1 MSLRMTCLY
10 RYNAELRK
18 TQSLKAVL
26 VGELCEAAY
35 DHLETAARL
44 TYRQRQ
50 SMRIYTAQLL
60 SLIKRVTSD
69 CYHQSR
75 IVWLREETGGLI
87 SRQCRRLLKGE
98 LKRRLCLDFIL
109 VCRLCLAAYELLER
123 TIQLSRGQQRS
134 MRRFTL
140 NLRSCIKRVTRWNN
154 SQSRDVWSPE
164 ETSSLSS
171 DAQQD
176 EEYKA
181 TKGHTR
187 TRRCGSDKCSVR
199 VCTQYTK
206 RNRTN
211 NSTGI
216 GAPEE
221 VQEQTASAS
230 E

>member
-1 MSLRMTCLY
+1 MSLRMKCLY

-26 VGELCEAAY
+26 AGELCEAAY

-60 SLIKRVTSD
+60 SLIKRVTSY

-75 IVWLREETGGLI
+75 IVWLREETSGLI
-87 SRQCRRLLKGE
+87 SRQCRHLLKGE
-98 LKRRLCLDFIL
+98 LKRRC

-123 TIQLSRGQQRS
+123 TIPLSRGQQRS

-140 NLRSCIKRVTRWNN
+140 NLRSCIKRVTLWDN

-181 TKGHTR
+181 SKGHTR
-187 TRRCGSDKCSVR
+187 TRRR
-199 VCTQYTK
+199 
-206 RNRTN
+206 
-211 NSTGI
+211 
-216 GAPEE
+216 
-221 VQEQTASAS
+221 
-230 E
+230 

>member
-18 TQSLKAVL
+18 TQSLKAIL
-26 VGELCEAAY
+26 VGELCGAAY

-44 TYRQRQ
+44 TYRQQQ

-69 CYHQSR
+69 CYHQSC
-75 IVWLREETGGLI
+75 IVWLREETSGLI
-87 SRQCRRLLKGE
+87 SRQCRHLLKGE
-98 LKRRLCLDFIL
+98 LKRRCCLDFIL

-123 TIQLSRGQQRS
+123 TIPLSRGQQQS

-140 NLRSCIKRVTRWNN
+140 NLRSCIKRVTHWDN
-154 SQSRDVWSPE
+154 SQSRNVWSPE

-176 EEYKA
+176 E
-181 TKGHTR
+181 
-187 TRRCGSDKCSVR
+187 
-199 VCTQYTK
+199 
-206 RNRTN
+206 
-211 NSTGI
+211 
-216 GAPEE
+216 
-221 VQEQTASAS
+221 
-230 E
+230 

>member
-35 DHLETAARL
+35 DHLDSIHHIFICQSVGCNIIGVDSERHETAARL
-44 TYRQRQ
+44 THRQRQ

-75 IVWLREETGGLI
+75 IVWLREETSGLI
-87 SRQCRRLLKGE
+87 SRQFRHLLKGE
-98 LKRRLCLDFIL
+98 LKRRCCLDVIL

-123 TIQLSRGQQRS
+123 TIPLSRGQQRS

-140 NLRSCIKRVTRWNN
+140 NLRSCIKRVTRWDNI
-154 SQSRDVWSPE
+154 QSRDVWSPE

-171 DAQQD
+171 GAQQD

-181 TKGHTR
+181 SKGHTR
-187 TRRCGSDKCSVR
+187 THRR
-199 VCTQYTK
+199 
-206 RNRTN
+206 
-211 NSTGI
+211 
-216 GAPEE
+216 
-221 VQEQTASAS
+221 
-230 E
+230 

>member
-26 VGELCEAAY
+26 LGELCEAAY

-75 IVWLREETGGLI
+75 IVWLREETSGLI
-87 SRQCRRLLKGE
+87 SRQCRHLLKGE
-98 LKRRLCLDFIL
+98 LKRRCCLEFIL
-109 VCRLCLAAYELLER
+109 VCRMCLAAYELLER
-123 TIQLSRGQQRS
+123 TIPLSRGQQRS

-140 NLRSCIKRVTRWNN
+140 NLRSCIKRVTRWDN

-181 TKGHTR
+181 SKGHTR
-187 TRRCGSDKCSVR
+187 TRRR
-199 VCTQYTK
+199 
-206 RNRTN
+206 
-211 NSTGI
+211 
-216 GAPEE
+216 
-221 VQEQTASAS
+221 
-230 E
+230 